1 MATTGYGS
9 YQFSQS
15 MGKSGVLQ
23 RYMISGGEG
32 RGGGGEG
39 RGGRRG
45 GEEEEGRGGE
55 GRGGAEGISMRIWI
69 GLPKHPNTQCKLQM
83 YCVLKVF

>member
-32 RGGGGEG
+32 RGGGRGGGEGRGKKEGEGREGEGRGKREGEG
-39 RGGRRG
+39 RGG
-45 GEEEEGRGGE
+45 EEGSGG
-55 GRGGAEGISMRIWI
+55 
-69 GLPKHPNTQCKLQM
+69 H
-83 YCVLKVF
+83 